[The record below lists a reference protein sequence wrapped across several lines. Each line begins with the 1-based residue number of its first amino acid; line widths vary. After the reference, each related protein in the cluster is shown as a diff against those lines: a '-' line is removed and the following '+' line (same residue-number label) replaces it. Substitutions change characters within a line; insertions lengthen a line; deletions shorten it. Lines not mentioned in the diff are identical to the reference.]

1 MEISHDIQ
9 HYDYNI
15 INQNSYNTYTIS
27 EIIIFIHLFIYL
39 NWHYASVN
47 VVFNNLLLSI
57 YSFLRISF
65 VFNNVIIVIKLN
77 PRFVQSNDL

>member
-15 INQNSYNTYTIS
+15 INQNNYDTYTIS
-27 EIIIFIHLFIYL
+27 KIIIFIYLFIYF
-39 NWHYASVN
+39 NWHHAN
-47 VVFNNLLLSI
+47 LNFVFNNLLLSI